1 MLRMSPFAVRW
12 LLAEYEP
19 PVSSQVQQLRLV
31 LLLFPLSVISFFV
44 FINAHLTEVHVTVHS
59 DSLSDWTSVQM
70 AQLTSHYPDSSP
82 VVTTQITS
90 NGVSMSRVLFTAA
103 TCQMWDSCRAYPRLV
118 FCGLSQSLFT
128 SEGKT
133 PKPEPAAHLQQQ
145 FLWSDLH
152 EDVFFYFSFVN
163 TRFFFSL

>member
-1 MLRMSPFAVRW
+1 MLSGDFWQNMSRQFPPKYSSWGWCYCCFHYL
-12 LLAEYEP
+12 LLA
-19 PVSSQVQQLRLV
+19 S
-31 LLLFPLSVISFFV
+31 SFFL
-44 FINAHLTEVHVTVHS
+44 NAHLTEVHVTVHS

-152 EDVFFYFSFVN
+152 EDVFFNFSFVN
-163 TRFFFSL
+163 TRFFFPSSFT

>member
-1 MLRMSPFAVRW
+1 M
-12 LLAEYEP
+12 
-19 PVSSQVQQLRLV
+19 
-31 LLLFPLSVISFFV
+31 
-44 FINAHLTEVHVTVHS
+44 TVHS

-133 PKPEPAAHLQQQ
+133 PKPEQAAHL
-145 FLWSDLH
+145 
-152 EDVFFYFSFVN
+152 
-163 TRFFFSL
+163 

>member
-12 LLAEYEP
+12 LLAEYEL

-44 FINAHLTEVHVTVHS
+44 FLNAHLTEVHVTVHS

-133 PKPEPAAHLQQQ
+133 PKPEPAAHL
-145 FLWSDLH
+145 
-152 EDVFFYFSFVN
+152 
-163 TRFFFSL
+163 